1 MTNLVHPIEAG
12 AVNASSRCKPRGHQV
27 PSIFRGGK
35 RLKLVGQ
42 GLCVRVTIRPCYVGR
57 DHSVV
62 PDTRHHWLDGLAGLS
77 GYGSGAALHRLYEL
91 CTSCPER
98 TINIGSVAC
107 KGARCEMCAKIVV
120 IVVAQIR
127 RPLMPI
133 LKGKGK
139 SPRQFIKG
147 PRRFIKG
154 PRRFIKGLRQFI
166 RGFRELKETDSS
178 VRHGNSMHICID
190 QTQKC
195 AQ

>member
-1 MTNLVHPIEAG
+1 
-12 AVNASSRCKPRGHQV
+12 
-27 PSIFRGGK
+27 
-35 RLKLVGQ
+35 
-42 GLCVRVTIRPCYVGR
+42 VTIRPCYVGR

-107 KGARCEMCAKIVV
+107 KGARCEMCTKIVV

-139 SPRQFIKG
+139 GKSPRQFIKG
-147 PRRFIKG
+147 STSVHKGSTSVHKGSTSVHKGSTSVHTRFPRTQGNGLQCSPRKFNAYMYRPNAGMRTMKRTSTLG
-154 PRRFIKGLRQFI
+154 PAVKN
-166 RGFRELKETDSS
+166 TW
-178 VRHGNSMHICID
+178 M
-190 QTQKC
+190 
-195 AQ
+195 